1 MKEQNLKIWNNNTLI
16 PLEDPDVYSTR
27 RYNENVRDGLMECG
41 GLRNTGRTIRMILQV
56 VESYRNNPDTQ
67 HYIIT
72 RGDMDFHAYILH
84 HLHHFIEQMGIYYP
98 QDLAQED
105 LQPIHVIE
113 PCEFDDFYRDGDIV
127 FKDNSVTDKEK
138 P

>member
-1 MKEQNLKIWNNNTLI
+1 MKEQDLKIWNNNKLL

-27 RYNENVRDGLMECG
+27 RYNENVRDGLLECG
-41 GLRNTGRTIRMILQV
+41 GFRNTGRTIRMILQV

-67 HYIIT
+67 HLIVA
-72 RGDMDFHAYILH
+72 RGSSYREVIRILNM
-84 HLHHFIEQMGIYYP
+84 FRNQMS
-98 QDLAQED
+98 DLKFPNLPPDEMF
-105 LQPIHVIE
+105 PIQVIE
-113 PCEFDDFYRDGDIV
+113 ECELRDFYRDGTLV